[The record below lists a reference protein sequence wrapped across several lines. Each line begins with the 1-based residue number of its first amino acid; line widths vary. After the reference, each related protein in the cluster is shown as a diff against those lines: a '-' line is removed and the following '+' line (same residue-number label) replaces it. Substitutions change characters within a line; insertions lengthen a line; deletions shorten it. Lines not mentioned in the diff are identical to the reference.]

1 MRIAHSRLGVI
12 VLAFAVSA
20 SLVSGCGDSDAND
33 AVEGGVDTAQLDP
46 GNYPTKPRTDD
57 ELATPAAGVNREA
70 ARLAEH
76 VPLMMDIDSRLVY
89 SQTNMQGR
97 RYTPF
102 QPPTHR
108 EDMSMVENFN
118 EVVPG
123 LVVGWGT
130 GGQRRQEIGLGE
142 NANLRV
148 LRFQT
153 ADQAMHA
160 QRVLPDGFLKKYPE
174 YRPIDIPSYSAA
186 RSFASPNGWVST
198 WHVRDA
204 YLIYVH
210 SAPGLN
216 PAKDPTPAVDLAKKV
231 LDKQIELLKGYQ
243 PTGVDQIPALPA
255 DIDGLFARTLPVED
269 AAQSELPEDD
279 VVGVYPVEAGIH
291 LSKRFDLDQQAFADA
306 GVDLV
311 SRGDSWVFRAK
322 DDGAAVRLLAAEL
335 AQVDWQYKP
344 TSSPP
349 GMPDAKCFEKNQD
362 DPFVT
367 YSLMAPT
374 CYFTVGRH
382 VAIVEADQI
391 QALHQKS
398 AAQYLLLANQD

>member
-1 MRIAHSRLGVI
+1 MRIANSRLSI
-12 VLAFAVSA
+12 TVLALGISA
-20 SLVSGCGDSDAND
+20 ALVSGCGDSEAKDTAP
-33 AVEGGVDTAQLDP
+33 GGVDTAQLDP
-46 GNYPTKPRTDD
+46 GNYPTKPRTAD
-57 ELATPAAGVNREA
+57 ELTTPSSGMNREA

-76 VPLMMDIDSRLVY
+76 VPLIMDIDDRLVY

-97 RYTPF
+97 RYTSA

-108 EDMSMVENFN
+108 EDVSMVENFN

-130 GGQRRQEIGLGE
+130 GGQRRQESGLGE

-153 ADQAMHA
+153 SDQAKHA
-160 QRVLPDGFLKKYPE
+160 QRVLPDAFLKKYPE

-186 RSFASPNGWVST
+186 RTFASPNGWLST

-204 YLIYVH
+204 FLIYVH
-210 SAPGLN
+210 TAPGLN
-216 PAKDPTPAVDLAKKV
+216 PAKDPAPAVDMAKKI
-231 LDKQIELLKGYQ
+231 LDKQIELLNGYQ
-243 PTGVDQIPALPA
+243 PTPVDQIPALPA

-269 AAQSELPEDD
+269 AAQSGLPEDD

-322 DDGAAVRLLAAEL
+322 DDDAAVRLLAAEL
-335 AQVDWQYKP
+335 SQVDWQYKP
-344 TSSPP
+344 AESPP

-374 CYFTVGRH
+374 CYFTAGRH

-391 QALHQKS
+391 QAVHQKA
-398 AAQYLLLANQD
+398 AAQYLLLVNQD